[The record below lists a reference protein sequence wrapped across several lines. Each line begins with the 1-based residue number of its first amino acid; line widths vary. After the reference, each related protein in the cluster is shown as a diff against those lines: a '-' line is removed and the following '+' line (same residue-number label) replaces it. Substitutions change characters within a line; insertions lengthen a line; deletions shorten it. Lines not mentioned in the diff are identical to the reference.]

1 MTWRERAGRN
11 SAAHSATHIF
21 GIADFT
27 VVPYGLRF
35 VPRARH
41 GPEPPYGLPSWL
53 AAAAFRLVNSGDIY
67 QTRLCPWADRS
78 LIYLS
83 YGDGRPSRRFGSQ
96 FATAPICSGTRV
108 GHGREIGPRCLGP
121 EIARQCGA
129 AVGQEGPF
137 GKPDGLFLLLLLVLL
152 LLLA

>member
-1 MTWRERAGRN
+1 MRDDLHVRHGRARPGHPRRDRGEDVDARDKPGHDVERERLDLTVRSPGMTWRERAGRN

-67 QTRLCPWADRS
+67 QARLRPWADRS
-78 LIYLS
+78 LIY
-83 YGDGRPSRRFGSQ
+83 
-96 FATAPICSGTRV
+96 
-108 GHGREIGPRCLGP
+108 
-121 EIARQCGA
+121 
-129 AVGQEGPF
+129 
-137 GKPDGLFLLLLLVLL
+137 
-152 LLLA
+152 